1 MNVLIVDDEPLAQE
15 VLESYIVK
23 IPELKKHALCNNA
36 LEAFDYL
43 NENQVD
49 LIFLDIQMP
58 QISGIEFLKTLQNPP
73 KVIFTTA
80 FQNYAF
86 DAFELNVLDYLLKP
100 FSFERFNRAI
110 EKYRELSKFN
120 IENNELQK
128 ENATDVPDF
137 IFVKANKK
145 LIKIKFEEIF
155 FVEGLKDYVIIH
167 TPSGR
172 IVTLHTI
179 KSLESRLPAN
189 IFKRVHRSYIVN
201 SQLVDSVEGNALKIK
216 DKLIPIGKNYK
227 DDILNI
233 INQHRL

>member
-1 MNVLIVDDEPLAQE
+1 MNVLIIDDEPLAQE
-15 VLESYIVK
+15 VLESYVIKV
-23 IPELKKHALCNNA
+23 PEFKNYTICNNA

-73 KVIFTTA
+73 KIIFTTA

-86 DAFELNVLDYLLKP
+86 DAFELNALDYLLKP
-100 FSFERFNRAI
+100 FSFDRFNRAV
-110 EKYRELSKFN
+110 EKFMDVAKNQLEKIDSTKDTELES
-120 IENNELQK
+120 
-128 ENATDVPDF
+128 PDF

-145 LIKIKFEEIF
+145 LIKIKFDDIF

-167 TPSGR
+167 TPNGR

-179 KSLESRLPAN
+179 KSLESRLPGH
-189 IFKRVHRSYIVN
+189 IFKRVHRSYVAN
-201 SQLVDSVEGNALKIK
+201 AQLIDSVEGNSLKIK

-227 DDILNI
+227 EDI
-233 INQHRL
+233 INLINRYKL